1 MSFTPPNVFVA
12 NTPMTG
18 AALSA
23 NNTAVRTYL
32 NVGIVAADLTLAT
45 VDTTDIVRGEFFNVT
60 PDYQFTTGDMYTQF
74 IDLLRVNERYFSA
87 HIKPYDMLGGN
98 PYQIMPESG
107 KRIVLERPADV
118 LFTVAYLGVGDAN
131 YQLEQHRN
139 RNPGYVGHTEGD
151 VLRISDIEL
160 CTKGHSFTEDDG
172 PSFVTV
178 DPTVFSGD
186 ANNSG
191 NVTVGGAVVG
201 NPGAVGFYS
210 RRWYCQRIGF
220 TNLPAGV
227 HHFYVAMNPRCDRG
241 HIKVLMS
248 EVEVFHRKAAVI
260 IPQG

>member
-18 AALSA
+18 ADLSA
-23 NNTAVRTYL
+23 NNTALRTYL
-32 NVGIVAADLTLAT
+32 NVGIAQADITLAA

-60 PDYQFTTGDMYTQF
+60 PDFQFTTGDMYTQF
-74 IDLLRVNERYFSA
+74 IDLLRVNERYFSS
-87 HIKPYDMLGGN
+87 HIKPYDMLGDN

-131 YQLEQHRN
+131 YQLEQHRY

-151 VLRISDIEL
+151 VLRVADIEL

-172 PSFVTV
+172 PGFIGPPVSAP
-178 DPTVFSGD
+178 DED
-186 ANNSG
+186 NSG
-191 NVTVGGAVVG
+191 NMTAGGTSIAD
-201 NPGAVGFYS
+201 PGGVGFYS

-248 EVEVFHRKAAVI
+248 EVEVFHRKAATI
-260 IPQG
+260 IPQE